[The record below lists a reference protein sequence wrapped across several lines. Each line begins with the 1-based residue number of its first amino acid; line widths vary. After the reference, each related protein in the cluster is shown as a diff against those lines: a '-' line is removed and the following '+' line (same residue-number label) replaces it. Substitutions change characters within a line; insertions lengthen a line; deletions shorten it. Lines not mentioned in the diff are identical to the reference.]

1 MGYNAFVSTEVL
13 LHGQSIT
20 TAIGATTISD
30 LAIIIIIIIIVT
42 TAIMLLNCRTD
53 NSA

>member
-30 LAIIIIIIIIVT
+30 LAIIIIIIIVT